1 MSDLIV
7 VQTWLQKH
15 ERLLI
20 VAMVL
25 LVGGWV
31 ADRIVTHLDNTA
43 QIKQSVTEEALTK
56 QKTAND
62 DLAKQNTALAQS
74 YQADLNQVQAQLV
87 AVKTAASVRQ
97 TALVKQQT
105 IDQTAPGTVLQ
116 ARWQALVGDK
126 ASINASDT
134 ITTVPTGY
142 LVTPNVAQATVS
154 TLEQIPAL
162 QESLTDTEKEYK
174 DEVSLNLA
182 ANHVIDADATQIKGL
197 NLQIVDEE
205 KACTAKVDAVNA
217 AARKGKLKW
226 FGIGYVAGFISGLIL
241 K

>member
-1 MSDLIV
+1 MSDLTI

-31 ADRIVTHLDNTA
+31 TDRIVTHLDNTA

-62 DLAKQNTALAQS
+62 DLAKQNTVLAQS
-74 YQADLNQVQAQLV
+74 YQADLNQVASQLV

-105 IDQTAPGTVLQ
+105 IDQTAPVTVLQ

-142 LVTPNVAQATVS
+142 LVTPNVAQATVA

-174 DEVSLNLA
+174 DEVGLNLA
-182 ANHVIDADATQIKGL
+182 ANHIIDADTIQIKGL
-197 NLQIVDEE
+197 NLQIIDEQ
-205 KACTAKVDAVNA
+205 KACMAKVDAVNA
-217 AARKGKLKW
+217 DARKGKLKW
-226 FGIGYVAGFISGLIL
+226 FGIGYVAGFVSGVLL